1 MKLTRWITRFV
12 FSTLTLTLLAVGS
25 QQFLS
30 NQAGN
35 SSQQHTNVLA
45 DDGGTKVKPG
55 G

>member
-12 FSTLTLTLLAVGS
+12 FSALTMLAVGS
-25 QQFLS
+25 HQLLS

-35 SSQQHTNVLA
+35 SSQQHLNLLA
-45 DDGGTKVKPG
+45 DDGGTKTKPG